1 VSVRTAFDPAKDLGR
16 YRTFAMLEPNRP
28 ISSKNTEVDPF
39 VLLRLRQLTYLGLRQ
54 RGLSSAPRDA
64 AELLVIVTA
73 SRDAEIYV
81 YRSGPYYQDPIYGP
95 MWSNQVV
102 RVDEGI
108 VVIDLIDRESKSV
121 VWRGTGVRETGRD
134 FSEEELQDLVTSILA
149 QYPPGSAE
157 AK

>member
-1 VSVRTAFDPAKDLGR
+1 
-16 YRTFAMLEPNRP
+16 
-28 ISSKNTEVDPF
+28 
-39 VLLRLRQLTYLGLRQ
+39 
-54 RGLSSAPRDA
+54 
-64 AELLVIVTA
+64 
-73 SRDAEIYV
+73 
-81 YRSGPYYQDPIYGP
+81 